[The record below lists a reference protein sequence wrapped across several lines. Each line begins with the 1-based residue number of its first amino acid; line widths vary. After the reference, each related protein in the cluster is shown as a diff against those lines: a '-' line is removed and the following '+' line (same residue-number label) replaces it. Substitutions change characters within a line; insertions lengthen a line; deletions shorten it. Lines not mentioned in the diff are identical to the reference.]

1 MDVWQPSPA
10 NKTILNLP
18 ATVEMSTPNIYADQI
33 EWFLR
38 NVSRRDSIELS
49 LHPHNDRGCAVAA
62 TELGLMA
69 GADRVEGTLFGNG
82 ERTGNVE
89 YIGEIKVGFYTLT
102 EQVQRQGDHID
113 IAGAL
118 TVAKQGSFNAIGTCH

>member
-1 MDVWQPSPA
+1 MRS
-10 NKTILNLP
+10 
-18 ATVEMSTPNIYADQI
+18 
-33 EWFLR
+33 
-38 NVSRRDSIELS
+38 
-49 LHPHNDRGCAVAA
+49 
-62 TELGLMA
+62 
-69 GADRVEGTLFGNG
+69 G
-82 ERTGNVE
+82 ERRKYQFTSIRMPWVNWQLVAMLGGSHNVE